1 MSKIANLDS
10 VKKVLRDYTAY
21 ELETIIGVSRAG
33 IGKWKDGQVALEN
46 MSFGNAIKLTEL
58 HGKISS
64 EEFEEI
70 KKSVYQSIPKLIKK
84 DPDLASEI
92 IISQVDM
99 LLEAMSAKK
108 DAEYK

>member
-1 MSKIANLDS
+1 MAKVANLDS
-10 VKKVLRDYTAY
+10 IKKVLREHTAY
-21 ELETIIGVSRAG
+21 ELESVINVSRAG
-33 IGKWKDGQVALEN
+33 IGKWKNGQVEIES

-58 HGKISS
+58 YGKISS
-64 EEFEEI
+64 EEFEEV
-70 KKSVYQSIPKLIKK
+70 KKSVYESIPKLIKK

-92 IISQVDM
+92 IISQIDM